1 MSYIQ
6 IDIRHFA
13 PIRKLTESSSHV
25 EFPNATTIIYNFK
38 DHQGHIY
45 ALLRKNWNM
54 KCFQTSNEK
63 WWEYFTWTF
72 GLDVLKMASSVCWWS
87 WCSFRAISFLSNWL
101 SELGL
106 GCLTQLSTIISA
118 ISRRLVLLLEKPE
131 YPEKT
136 TDLLH
141 VTDKLYHIMLCGVH
155 LTWAGFELT
164 LVVIGTDCIGSC

>member
-38 DHQGHIY
+38 DHQGQIY

-118 ISRRLVLLLEKPE
+118 ISRRLVLLVEETRVPWENHRPVTSNWQTLSHNVVWSTPHMSGIR
-131 YPEKT
+131 T
-136 TDLLH
+136 HVSGDRHWLH
-141 VTDKLYHIMLCGVH
+141 R
-155 LTWAGFELT
+155 
-164 LVVIGTDCIGSC
+164 

>member
-54 KCFQTSNEK
+54 KCFQTSIEK

-106 GCLTQLSTIISA
+106 GWLTQLSTIISA
-118 ISRRLVLLLEKPE
+118 VSKRLVLLVEETRVPWENHRPVTSNWQTLSHNVVWSTPHMSGIR
-131 YPEKT
+131 T
-136 TDLLH
+136 HVSGDRHWLH
-141 VTDKLYHIMLCGVH
+141 R
-155 LTWAGFELT
+155 
-164 LVVIGTDCIGSC
+164 

>member
-118 ISRRLVLLLEKPE
+118 ISRRLVLLVEETRVPWE
-131 YPEKT
+131 NHRP
-136 TDLLH
+136 
-141 VTDKLYHIMLCGVH
+141 VTSN
-155 LTWAGFELT
+155 WQT
-164 LVVIGTDCIGSC
+164 LSHNVVWSTPRMSRIRAHNVSGRH